1 MASCGSLFVWTFAPV
16 PSTTEERWSQ
26 DAEDLSQ
33 CLSQQQSLQRK
44 EEEDIP
50 QCLRMYEQCL
60 DGSIH
65 LLYQSFHL
73 SIHPCMHP
81 SIHACMHACIQ
92 IAKGKQTDS
101 HMNVR
106 RATWIDDYLKCIEQL
121 FLIHFDEF
129 QNGTVIDQSLAQF

>member
-1 MASCGSLFVWTFAPV
+1 MLLCALLGLICSLFGFVWTLDVGTSAV
-16 PSTTEERWSQ
+16 NGEERWPQ

-81 SIHACMHACIQ
+81 DRKGQANGFTHVC
-92 IAKGKQTDS
+92 AKG
-101 HMNVR
+101 
-106 RATWIDDYLKCIEQL
+106 YL
-121 FLIHFDEF
+121 D
-129 QNGTVIDQSLAQF
+129 